1 MSFNVLVVDDS
12 PPMRQVIKKVI
23 QISGFDVGE
32 LLEAGNGKEALKVLS
47 SNWVDVILLDIHMP
61 EMDGIEMLRRLSEE
75 DLWKR
80 IPVIVVTTE
89 GREQVIE
96 EAKRLGAKGY
106 VKKPFNPEQIKEIL
120 MSVMGQEYERDTGQE
135 A

>member
-12 PPMRQVIKKVI
+12 PPMRQVMKKVI

-32 LLEAGNGKEALKVLS
+32 LLEAGNGKEALEVLS
-47 SNWVDVILLDIHMP
+47 SHWVDVILLDIHMP

>member
-1 MSFNVLVVDDS
+1 MSFNVLIVDDS
-12 PPMRQVIKKVI
+12 PSMRQVIKKVI

-32 LLEAGNGKEALKVLS
+32 LLEAGNGKEALEVLS
-47 SNWVDVILLDIHMP
+47 SNWVDVILSDIHMP

-80 IPVIVVTTE
+80 IPVIMVSTE

-120 MSVMGQEYERDTGQE
+120 MSVMGKEYERGTGQE

>member
-12 PPMRQVIKKVI
+12 PPMRQVMKKVI

-47 SNWVDVILLDIHMP
+47 SHWVDVILLDIHMP

>member
-1 MSFNVLVVDDS
+1 MSFNVLIVDDS
-12 PPMRQVIKKVI
+12 PSMRQVIKKVI

-32 LLEAGNGKEALKVLS
+32 LLEAGSGKEALEVLS
-47 SNWVDVILLDIHMP
+47 SNWVDVILSDIHMP

-80 IPVIVVTTE
+80 IPVIMVTTE

-120 MSVMGQEYERDTGQE
+120 MSVMGKDYDRDTGQE

>member
-32 LLEAGNGKEALKVLS
+32 LLEAGNGKEALEVLS

>member
-12 PPMRQVIKKVI
+12 PPMRQVMKKVI

-80 IPVIVVTTE
+80 IPVIMVTTE
-89 GREQVIE
+89 GREQMIE

>member
-12 PPMRQVIKKVI
+12 PPMRQVMKRVI

-120 MSVMGQEYERDTGQE
+120 MSVMGKEYERGTGQE

>member
-120 MSVMGQEYERDTGQE
+120 MSVMGKEYERDTGQE

>member
-12 PPMRQVIKKVI
+12 PPMRQVMKKVI

-47 SNWVDVILLDIHMP
+47 SNWVDVILSDLYMP

-120 MSVMGQEYERDTGQE
+120 MSVMGKEYERGAGQE

>member
-1 MSFNVLVVDDS
+1 MSFNVLIVDDS
-12 PPMRQVIKKVI
+12 PSMRQVIKKVI

-32 LLEAGNGKEALKVLS
+32 LLEAGSGKEALEVLS
-47 SNWVDVILLDIHMP
+47 SNWVDVILSDIHMP

-80 IPVIVVTTE
+80 IPVIMVSTE

-120 MSVMGQEYERDTGQE
+120 MSVMGKEYERDTGQE

>member
-23 QISGFDVGE
+23 QMSGFDVGE
-32 LLEAGNGKEALKVLS
+32 LLEAGNGKEALEVLS
-47 SNWVDVILLDIHMP
+47 SNWVDVILSDIHMP

>member
-1 MSFNVLVVDDS
+1 MSFNVLIVDDS
-12 PPMRQVIKKVI
+12 PSMRQVIKKVI

-32 LLEAGNGKEALKVLS
+32 LLEAGNGKEALEVLS
-47 SNWVDVILLDIHMP
+47 SNWVDVILSDIHMP

-80 IPVIVVTTE
+80 IPVIMVSTE

-120 MSVMGQEYERDTGQE
+120 MSVMGKEYERDTGQE

>member
-47 SNWVDVILLDIHMP
+47 SHWVDVILLDIHMP

>member
-47 SNWVDVILLDIHMP
+47 SHWVDVILLDIHMP

-80 IPVIVVTTE
+80 IPVIMVTTE

>member
-32 LLEAGNGKEALKVLS
+32 LLEAGNGKEALEVLS
-47 SNWVDVILLDIHMP
+47 SHWVDVILLDIHMP

>member
-32 LLEAGNGKEALKVLS
+32 LLEAGNGKEALEVLS
-47 SNWVDVILLDIHMP
+47 SNWVDVILSDLYMP

-80 IPVIVVTTE
+80 IPVIMVTTE

-120 MSVMGQEYERDTGQE
+120 MSVMGKEYERGAGQE

>member
-12 PPMRQVIKKVI
+12 PPMRQVMKRVI

-32 LLEAGNGKEALKVLS
+32 LLEAGNGKEALEVLS
-47 SNWVDVILLDIHMP
+47 SHWVDVILLDIHMP

-120 MSVMGQEYERDTGQE
+120 MSVMGKEYERGAGQE

>member
-12 PPMRQVIKKVI
+12 PPMRQVMKKVI

-32 LLEAGNGKEALKVLS
+32 LLEAGNGKEALEVLS
-47 SNWVDVILLDIHMP
+47 SHWVDVILLDIHMP
-61 EMDGIEMLRRLSEE
+61 EMDGIEMLKRLSEE